1 MNEIPKAYEPQS
13 VEDKWYD
20 FWLKQGCFT
29 ADEKSVKPAYS
40 IVIPPPN
47 VTGMLHMGH
56 VLNNTIQDILS
67 RKARMD
73 GREVLWLP
81 GTDHAGIATQVMV
94 EKQLKKEEKKSRHD
108 LGREEFLKR
117 VWAWKEKHG
126 DIIINQLKK
135 LGCSCDWSRERFTM
149 DPEYSRCVQKVFV
162 ELYKKGLIYRG
173 KRMVNWCPASQ
184 TALSDEEVEMK
195 PQKGFMYYFRVEAVE
210 PDGSPLKGMDG
221 RSLAQSAHESTAPHS
236 PGAGTSS
243 PSPGTGD
250 RAEGGLPA
258 PTASPAPA
266 APIGGPE
273 IDAEGRVWL
282 TIATTRPETIPGD
295 TAVAVNPKDS
305 RYTHLIGKR
314 IVRPLP
320 AELPR
325 EQKLI
330 HIIGDDHV
338 DFEFGTGVLKVTPA
352 HDRADFE
359 IGQRH
364 RLPLIEVINA
374 DGTMNSL
381 AGAPMAGLDRFKARQ
396 AAAELLKEQGALVEE
411 KPYEN
416 NVGFSQR
423 ADVPIEPRLSEQW
436 FLKYPAVPQSI
447 ACVMQ
452 EDATDH
458 WPVPPGAPQ
467 STTIKTTSPA
477 IPVGKMRFHPQRWAK
492 VYDHWLA
499 NIQDWCIS
507 RQLWWG
513 HRIPVWSKTIDTMG
527 IGSGYVEISELLT
540 FPNDPS
546 FISQDS
552 ADIAITIDG
561 KRVVT
566 DARKLLEQGVDLQK
580 TEVAVERPI
589 KLVVCTLDS
598 KLIARM
604 EAQGWQQD
612 PDVLDTW
619 FSSWLWPF
627 ATMGWPEHTD
637 TLKKFYPTTDL
648 VTGPDI
654 IFFWVARMIMAG
666 YEFMGDMPFQNVYFT
681 GIIRDKQGRKM
692 SKTLGNSPDPLALIA
707 NYGADALRFGTMRGA
722 PLGQDVLFDEKDVE
736 LGRNF
741 CNKLWNAC
749 RFRQMQG
756 GEVQGEIERTRLT
769 TDDKWI
775 LLKLDA
781 AIREVSIALNEYKF
795 SEATAALYRFFWNE
809 YCDWYV
815 EASKAVFFG
824 TDPAQKANT
833 LAVIDFVLSHTLRM
847 FHPFLPFI
855 TEELWHGMGYAT
867 DMPEKQGGKTI
878 MNAPWPLPLDGDIK
892 GHYGLDDCYLEM
904 TDNKYDLVTQGRNLR
919 RAGNIQAAKKV
930 KYFFKP
936 AQHLTPHD
944 ADVLKLLLNAEAL
957 EVNADY
963 QPPTGTPTVQSR
975 LGELFL
981 PLEGLI
987 DVAAEKMR
995 LAKEVEKI
1003 RAEIV
1008 KVETKLANPNFA
1020 QKVPPAVL
1028 GEHAQRLADWKVKL
1042 AHTQSQLDAL

>member
-1 MNEIPKAYEPQS
+1 MNEIPKAYEPQA

-29 ADEKSVKPAYS
+29 ADPKSAKPAYS

-73 GREVLWLP
+73 GKEVLWLP

-117 VWAWKEKHG
+117 VWVWKEKHG

-135 LGCSCDWSRERFTM
+135 LGCSCDWTRERFTM
-149 DPEYSRCVQKVFV
+149 DPDYSRCVQKVFV

-173 KRMVNWCPASQ
+173 KRMVNWCPVSQ

-195 PQKGFMYYFRVEAVE
+195 PQKGFMYHFKVQVAEA
-210 PDGSPLKGMDG
+210 PD
-221 RSLAQSAHESTAPHS
+221 T
-236 PGAGTSS
+236 
-243 PSPGTGD
+243 
-250 RAEGGLPA
+250 
-258 PTASPAPA
+258 
-266 APIGGPE
+266 
-273 IDAEGRVWL
+273 WL

-295 TAVAVNPKDS
+295 TAVAVNPKDP
-305 RYTHLIGKR
+305 RYAHLIGQH

-330 HIIGDDHV
+330 PIIGDEHV

-352 HDRADFE
+352 HDKADYE
-359 IGQRH
+359 IYQRQIMAH
-364 RLPLIEVINA
+364 YKSVTEGGAFNKPLAPIEVINA
-374 DGTMNSL
+374 DGSMSDL
-381 AGAPMAGLDRFKARQ
+381 AGYDLKGLDRFKARKV
-396 AAAELLKEQGALVEE
+396 AVELLTEQGVMIEA

-436 FLKYPAVPQSI
+436 FLKYPAVPESK
-447 ACVMQ
+447 ACVAEGRM
-452 EDATDH
+452 
-458 WPVPPGAPQ
+458 
-467 STTIKTTSPA
+467 K
-477 IPVGKMRFHPQRWAK
+477 FHPDRWAK
-492 VYDHWLA
+492 VYDHWLT

-513 HRIPVWSKTIDTMG
+513 HRIPVWSHTNPIPKRALDDLNSGNKQYKLVANG
-527 IGSGYVEISELLT
+527 IEYCG
-540 FPNDPS
+540 
-546 FISQDS
+546 
-552 ADIAITIDG
+552 
-561 KRVVT
+561 
-566 DARKLLEQGVDLQK
+566 LEQQP
-580 TEVAVERPI
+580 E
-589 KLVVCTLDS
+589 S
-598 KLIARM
+598 
-604 EAQGWQQD
+604 GWVQD

-627 ATMGWPEHTD
+627 ATMGWPEQTE

-666 YEFMGDMPFQNVYFT
+666 YEFMGDLPFQNVYFT

-692 SKTLGNSPDPLALIA
+692 SKTLGNSPDPLVLIA
-707 NYGADALRFGTMRGA
+707 QYGADALRFGTMRSA

-749 RFRQMQG
+749 RFRQMVG
-756 GEVQGEIERTRLT
+756 GGDASSPTRAEGGAGTFCDGGVAATFEIQGEIERTLLMP
-769 TDDKWI
+769 DDKWI

-781 AIREVSIALNEYKF
+781 AIREVTIALNEYKF
-795 SEATAALYRFFWNE
+795 SEATAALYKFFWGE

-815 EASKAVFFG
+815 EACKAVLRPSAEASPSPLG
-824 TDPAQKANT
+824 GERAGVRGQNEAAPETTAPPHPNPLPPAAQGGEGEAKKANT
-833 LAVIDFVLSHTLRM
+833 LAVIDFVLSHTLRL

-867 DMPEKQGGKTI
+867 DMPDNQGGRTI
-878 MNAPWPLPLDGDIK
+878 MNAPWPLPFDDDFK

-904 TDNKYDLVTQGRNLR
+904 TDTKYELVRNGRDLR

-930 KYFFKP
+930 KYVFKP
-936 AQHLTPHD
+936 AQQLLPHD
-944 ADVLKLLLNAEAL
+944 AEVIKLLLNAEAL

-963 QPPTGTPTVQSR
+963 QPPKGTPTVQSK

-987 DVAAEKMR
+987 DVAAEKIR

-1003 RAEIV
+1003 QSEIV
-1008 KVETKLANPNFA
+1008 KVEQKLANPSFTA
-1020 QKVPPAVL
+1020 KVPPAVL
-1028 GEHAQRLADWKVKL
+1028 AEHQQRLADWKTKL
-1042 AHTQSQLDAL
+1042 VHTQSSLEVLG

>member
-20 FWLKQGCFT
+20 FWQKNGCFT
-29 ADEKSVKPAYS
+29 ADAKSAKPAYA

-73 GREVLWLP
+73 GKEVLWLP
-81 GTDHAGIATQVMV
+81 GTDHAGIATQVQV
-94 EKQLKKEEKKSRHD
+94 EKALKKEEHKTKHD

-126 DIIINQLKK
+126 NIIISQLKK
-135 LGCSCDWSRERFTM
+135 LGCSCDWTRERFTM

-162 ELYKKGLIYRG
+162 ELYQQGLIYRG
-173 KRMVNWCPASQ
+173 KRMVNWCPATQ

-195 PQKGFMYYFRVEAVE
+195 PQKGFMYHFKVQVVEE
-210 PDGSPLKGMDG
+210 PD
-221 RSLAQSAHESTAPHS
+221 T
-236 PGAGTSS
+236 
-243 PSPGTGD
+243 
-250 RAEGGLPA
+250 
-258 PTASPAPA
+258 
-266 APIGGPE
+266 
-273 IDAEGRVWL
+273 WL

-295 TAVAVNPKDS
+295 TAVAVNPKDP
-305 RYTHLIGKR
+305 RYTHLVGKHVYRALPLDQPKAQR
-314 IVRPLP
+314 IIPVV
-320 AELPR
+320 ADE
-325 EQKLI
+325 
-330 HIIGDDHV
+330 HV
-338 DFEFGTGVLKVTPA
+338 DFQFGTGVLKVTPA
-352 HDRADFE
+352 HDKADFE
-359 IGQRH
+359 IGLRH
-364 RLPLIEVINA
+364 QLPVIDVLTPDA
-374 DGTMNSL
+374 KMTAEAGRDL
-381 AGAPMAGLDRFKARQ
+381 AGMDRFAARKKSAEILEAAGQLVKA
-396 AAAELLKEQGALVEE
+396 E
-411 KPYEN
+411 PYEN

-436 FLKYPAVPQSI
+436 FLKYPSVEKSL
-447 ACVMQ
+447 ACVAQGRMKFYP
-452 EDATDH
+452 D
-458 WPVPPGAPQ
+458 
-467 STTIKTTSPA
+467 
-477 IPVGKMRFHPQRWAK
+477 RWAK
-492 VYDHWLA
+492 VYDHWLT

-513 HRIPVWSKTIDTMG
+513 HRIPVWTKKLKDDGVFNPSEFVTRNITVEPAQPKKAIASFSKTKDHESFMEVSAGQVCFVATE
-527 IGSGYVEISELLT
+527 SSEEAKALE
-540 FPNDPS
+540 
-546 FISQDS
+546 
-552 ADIAITIDG
+552 
-561 KRVVT
+561 
-566 DARKLLEQGVDLQK
+566 KLGFV
-580 TEVAVERPI
+580 
-589 KLVVCTLDS
+589 
-598 KLIARM
+598 
-604 EAQGWQQD
+604 QD

-627 ATMGWPEHTD
+627 ATMGWPEKTE

-666 YEFMGDMPFQNVYFT
+666 YEFMGDLPFQNVYFT

-692 SKTLGNSPDPLALIA
+692 SKTLGNSPDPLVLIA
-707 NYGADALRFGTMRGA
+707 QYGADALRFGTMRSA

-756 GEVQGEIERTRLT
+756 GEVQGEIERTLLT
-769 TDDKWI
+769 ADDKWI

-781 AIREVSIALNEYKF
+781 AIREVTMALNEYKF
-795 SEATAALYRFFWNE
+795 SEATTALYRFFWSE

-815 EASKAVFFG
+815 EASKAVFFA
-824 TDPAQKANT
+824 TDAARKANT
-833 LAVIDFVLSHTLRM
+833 LSVIDFVLSHTLRL

-855 TEELWHGMGYAT
+855 TEDLWHGMGYAT
-867 DMPEKQGGKTI
+867 DMPDNQGGKTI
-878 MNAPWPLPLDGDIK
+878 MNAPWPMPLDEEFK

-904 TDNKYDLVTQGRNLR
+904 TDAKYDLVTQGRNLR

-930 KYFFKP
+930 KYVFKP

-944 ADVLKLLLNAEAL
+944 AEVIKLLLNAEVL
-957 EVNADY
+957 EVVREY
-963 QPPTGTPTVQSR
+963 QAPKGTPSVQSK

-981 PLEGLI
+981 PLEGQI
-987 DVAAEKMR
+987 DPAAEKTR
-995 LAKEVEKI
+995 LTKEVEKI
-1003 RAEIV
+1003 NSEIV
-1008 KVETKLANPNFA
+1008 KVEQKLANPNFT

-1028 GEHAQRLADWKVKL
+1028 AEHQKRLQDWQTKRAHAQSLL
-1042 AHTQSQLDAL
+1042 EALG

>member
-1 MNEIPKAYEPQS
+1 MSEIPKAYEPQS
-13 VEDKWYD
+13 VEDKWYE
-20 FWLKQGCFT
+20 FWQQQGCFT
-29 ADEKSVKPAYS
+29 AHADSAKPAYS

-73 GREVLWLP
+73 GKEVLWLP
-81 GTDHAGIATQVMV
+81 GTDHAGIATQVQV
-94 EKQLKKEEKKSRHD
+94 EKALKKQEHKTRHD

-126 DIIINQLKK
+126 NIIISQLKK
-135 LGCSCDWSRERFTM
+135 LGCSCDWTRERFTM
-149 DPEYSRCVQKVFV
+149 DAEYSRCVQKVFV

-173 KRMVNWCPASQ
+173 KRMVNWCPATQ

-195 PQKGFMYYFRVEAVE
+195 PQKGFMYHFKVQVVEE
-210 PDGSPLKGMDG
+210 P
-221 RSLAQSAHESTAPHS
+221 ET
-236 PGAGTSS
+236 
-243 PSPGTGD
+243 
-250 RAEGGLPA
+250 
-258 PTASPAPA
+258 
-266 APIGGPE
+266 
-273 IDAEGRVWL
+273 WL
-282 TIATTRPETIPGD
+282 TIATTRPETIPAD
-295 TAVAVNPKDS
+295 TGVAVNPKDP
-305 RYTHLIGKR
+305 RYTHLIGKHVYRALPLDQPKEQR
-314 IVRPLP
+314 IIPIV
-320 AELPR
+320 A
-325 EQKLI
+325 
-330 HIIGDDHV
+330 DDHV
-338 DFEFGTGVLKVTPA
+338 DFAFGTGVLKVTPA
-352 HDRADFE
+352 HDKVDFE
-359 IGQRH
+359 IGRRH
-364 RLPLIEVINA
+364 QLPVIDILTP
-374 DGTMNSL
+374 DGKMTAGAGTDL
-381 AGAPMAGLDRFKARQ
+381 AGMDRFAARKKSAEIMEAAGTLVKA
-396 AAAELLKEQGALVEE
+396 E
-411 KPYEN
+411 PYEN

-436 FLKYPAVPQSI
+436 FLKYPSVPASQ
-447 ACVMQ
+447 ACVAQGRM
-452 EDATDH
+452 
-458 WPVPPGAPQ
+458 
-467 STTIKTTSPA
+467 K
-477 IPVGKMRFHPQRWAK
+477 FHPERWAK

-513 HRIPVWSKTIDTMG
+513 HRIPVWRPGTNCSPANVQAARAMAAEYPQD
-527 IGSGYVEISELLT
+527 VEI
-540 FPNDPS
+540 
-546 FISQDS
+546 
-552 ADIAITIDG
+552 
-561 KRVVT
+561 R
-566 DARKLLEQGVDLQK
+566 
-580 TEVAVERPI
+580 EVASSLTDGATACEIAVGPAAEKVEKELTRLGFI
-589 KLVVCTLDS
+589 
-598 KLIARM
+598 
-604 EAQGWQQD
+604 QD

-627 ATMGWPEHTD
+627 ATMGWPEQTA

-666 YEFMGDMPFQNVYFT
+666 YEFMGEPKFGLADAMPFRNVYFT

-692 SKTLGNSPDPLALIA
+692 SKTLGNSPDPLVLIA
-707 NYGADALRFGTMRGA
+707 QYGADALRFGTMRSA

-756 GEVQGEIERTRLT
+756 GEVQGEIERTQLT
-769 TDDKWI
+769 ADDKWI

-781 AIREVSIALNEYKF
+781 AIREVTIALNEYKF
-795 SEATAALYRFFWNE
+795 SEAAAALYRFFWSE

-824 TDPAQKANT
+824 TDAVRKATT
-833 LAVIDFVLSHTLRM
+833 LAVIDFVLSHTVRL

-867 DMPEKQGGKTI
+867 DMPENQGGKTI
-878 MNAPWPLPLDGDIK
+878 MNAPWPMPLDDEFK

-904 TDNKYDLVTQGRNLR
+904 TDAKYDLVTQGRNLR

-930 KYFFKP
+930 KYVFKP
-936 AQHLTPHD
+936 AQPLSPHD
-944 ADVLKLLLNAEAL
+944 AEVIKLLLNAESL
-957 EVNADY
+957 EVTRDY
-963 QPPTGTPTVQSR
+963 QAPKGTPTVASK

-987 DVAAEKMR
+987 DVAAEKIR
-995 LAKEVEKI
+995 LTKEVEKI
-1003 RAEIV
+1003 KAEIV
-1008 KVETKLANPNFA
+1008 KVEQKLANPNFT

-1028 GEHAQRLADWKVKL
+1028 AEHEQRLKEWQAKL
-1042 AHTQSQLDAL
+1042 AHTQALLEALG